1 MVLVREEAFGRIRRR
16 KDAKTAS
23 TRSRRV
29 MEVHRLLHERQN
41 RSNMFDKELRIDVIQ
56 GLPFIVMKRNVNSD
70 SFSGRSLSVKVSVT
84 RSPRC
89 LWCRMT
95 RSRKMPSGSWKMP
108 AGNPTNPRKYRK
120 SLMSSRIRFSHPLLG
135 RGWKH
140 CIYQCFQFFDFLD
153 LTYVVS
159 YVVRN

>member
-108 AGNPTNPRKYRK
+108 AGNPTNPHKCWK
-120 SLMSSRIRFSHPLLG
+120 FPKSSRIRFSHPLLDKSG
-135 RGWKH
+135 IAF
-140 CIYQCFQFFDFLD
+140 IYKGFRTFCF
-153 LTYVVS
+153 
-159 YVVRN
+159 